1 VSVVRV
7 EFRTPNITEERIRQ
21 GDQQQQEISNNSAA
35 AVKGV
40 VHIAKSFER

>member
-1 VSVVRV
+1 VSVVQV

-21 GDQQQQEISNNSAA
+21 GDQQQEISNNSAA